1 MFSEI
6 KTVLCEMAFNIKRVW
21 RLTIYEKK
29 AKNSESKLGNLWEL
43 LNPLL
48 NIFVYWFV
56 FSVGLRSN
64 VAHGTDYPYAIWL
77 ICGLMPWLTIS
88 GTMTQSTCALTAAA
102 GLIKSCNIPLS
113 IFPFKSVMHGMVNY
127 IFTLLIIAGV
137 VLFSGL
143 SLTWY
148 AVEVVYY
155 TAAMLIFLIGF
166 ALVASAINV
175 FFNDLQKLL
184 PAFLRLLMYA
194 SSVVINIQNFPTN
207 IQILL
212 RLNPLVH
219 LVEGFRFCLLDGQGI
234 LTHPISFASFWVVT
248 LLLLAVGC
256 VLHMRLRDRFVDML

>member
-1 MFSEI
+1 
-6 KTVLCEMAFNIKRVW
+6 MASNTRRVW

-29 AKNSESKLGNLWEL
+29 AKNSESKLGNVWEL

-64 VAHGTDYPYAIWL
+64 VAHGTDYPYAVWL

-88 GTMTQSTCALTAAA
+88 STMTQSTSAITAAS

-113 IFPFKSVMHGMVNY
+113 IFPLKSVMHGMVNY
-127 IFTLLIIAGV
+127 LFTLLVIAAV
-137 VLFSGL
+137 VLFSGV

-148 AVEVVYY
+148 AVEGIYY
-155 TAAMLIFLIGF
+155 TIAMLVFLVGF
-166 ALVASAINV
+166 ALVSSAINV

-184 PAFLRLLMYA
+184 PAFLRLLMYG
-194 SSVVINIQNFPTN
+194 SSVVINIQNFPAN
-207 IQILL
+207 IQFLL
-212 RLNPLVH
+212 RMNPLVH
-219 LVEGFRFCLLDGQGI
+219 LVEGFRFCLLDGKGI
-234 LTHPISFASFWVVT
+234 FTHPISFVSFWVVT

-256 VLHMRLRDRFVDML
+256 ALHMRLRDRFVDML